1 MTASYLGGCSIATSY
16 VGLIHPFSAGLS
28 VVLDIHH
35 CEANCIVMRGMKEF
49 YPKEFDVFWQMAHKQ
64 NIQIPSGITKSLNNH
79 QFDQLYDSMIIHEK
93 PLFNALGDKFKELLT
108 RGKVK
113 EIYELM

>member
-1 MTASYLGGCSIATSY
+1 
-16 VGLIHPFSAGLS
+16 
-28 VVLDIHH
+28 
-35 CEANCIVMRGMKEF
+35 
-49 YPKEFDVFWQMAHKQ
+49 
-64 NIQIPSGITKSLNNH
+64 
-79 QFDQLYDSMIIHEK
+79 MIIHEK